1 MLQGGMLTIEL
12 PEIEIDALPDSS
24 SAPLLQ
30 GRAFLEGFSLVQVK
44 NNQIGKVIT
53 GVTIANMP

>member
-1 MLQGGMLTIEL
+1 MLTIEL

-44 NNQIGKVIT
+44 NNQIGKVIA